1 MPLNSIFVS
10 ASIPDPQRN
19 PQYFTTGD
27 SVAIRDAVVSLMLV
41 ALPRTRV
48 VFGGHPAITPMVKW
62 VADESNKRAI
72 NLLNDPITGQ
82 PNFFN
87 KVQMFQS
94 MHFRQ
99 FYLSD
104 IQKFRYKEVV
114 AVENY
119 WDDRENREASLRLM
133 RETMLASEPLSA
145 AFFIGGMEGIE
156 AEYATLRALHRNVP
170 CFPIYTTGG
179 AARMVW
185 DMEKRLVG
193 DAPPVQRV
201 HEVILDTLR
210 HNNSYTSLFTRILD
224 SLGNVDIPAVVA
236 G

>member
-62 VADESNKRAI
+62 VADELNKRATD
-72 NLLNDPITGQ
+72 LLNDPIAGQ
-82 PNFFN
+82 PDFFD

-99 FYLSD
+99 FYVSD
-104 IQKFRYKEVV
+104 IQKFGYKEVV
-114 AVENY
+114 AVQNY
-119 WDDRENREASLRLM
+119 CDDRENREASLRLM
-133 RETMLASEPLSA
+133 REMMLASETFSA

-156 AEYATLRALHRNVP
+156 AEYATLRALHQNVP
-170 CFPIYTTGG
+170 CFPIYTTGA

-185 DMEKRLVG
+185 DMEKQLVA
-193 DAPPVQRV
+193 DAPPAQRS
-201 HEVILDTLR
+201 HEAILNTLR
-210 HNNSYTSLFTRILD
+210 HDNSYTSLFTRILD
-224 SLGNVDIPAVVA
+224 SLDNGDRPAVVA